1 MNILV
6 IDGNPQAEGAYQQ
19 YLASVEASLVHRR
32 HHVTRFAVRDK
43 VMADCQRC
51 YGCWVKTPGE
61 CLLPDQSEELRRL
74 FVESDVVVLASPLVM
89 GYPTALLQRAIDRL
103 LPLLLPYWE
112 STEHGMRHETRY
124 EKLPNLGLLLQAE
137 ADVDSEDLSILNELF
152 TSVARQ
158 LGTSLKFIFMMDV
171 PAHEVAYE
179 IHRI

>member
-6 IDGNPQAEGAYQQ
+6 IDGNPRAEVPFQE
-19 YLASVEASLVHRR
+19 YLASVETSLVHRR
-32 HHVTRFAVRDK
+32 HRVTQYAMRDK
-43 VMADCQRC
+43 VVADCQRC
-51 YGCWVKTPGE
+51 YGCWVKSPGE
-61 CLLPDQSEELRRL
+61 CLLPDSSMELRRL

-112 STEHGMRHETRY
+112 ASEHGMRHEGRY
-124 EKLPNLGLLLQAE
+124 EKLPSLALLVKAE
-137 ADVDSEDLSILNELF
+137 ADIDSDDLSILNELF
-152 TSVARQ
+152 ASVARQ
-158 LGTSLKFIFMMDV
+158 LGTTLKFIFMMDV